1 MGTMLQIPFKA
12 PVTRFITPAC
22 RFALKIGLTPNL
34 VTAIGS
40 FLVIITSLVAYPNG
54 HFFWGTIAI
63 CIFSLSDLFDGT
75 MARISA
81 KGGSPWGALL
91 DSTCD
96 RMADSTIFIGVI
108 IYLERAADP
117 LFIPALVALISG
129 LMVSYVKAR
138 AESLD
143 IVCNG
148 GLAERTERLM
158 LVLLGI
164 GLHGLGVPYALAFGI
179 WILVLLS
186 LITVAQRLLMVY
198 QETA

>member
-81 KGGSPWGALL
+81 KGGSPWGAL
-91 DSTCD
+91 
-96 RMADSTIFIGVI
+96 
-108 IYLERAADP
+108 
-117 LFIPALVALISG
+117 G

-143 IVCNG
+143 IACNG

-179 WILVLLS
+179 WILAVLS